1 MSAPVSTPP
10 RLGALPAASIPARG
24 LRTIWRE
31 RLILGTLNVIAGPP
45 GAGKSSLVALIAA
58 ELSRAGATLVISNAE
73 DDPGSV
79 TVPRLTAAGA
89 ILERVHVIPPDDAP
103 LFPAEIEGLETVLRE
118 TSIRCVVLD
127 PIGAHFRPERL
138 VNDRPRLRQ
147 LAGVARRTGAAII
160 GVHHTTKT
168 HTVGGPNSGLLGTAR
183 AVYVYG
189 FDPEDEDRRALSC
202 EKINGAAHPPTIL
215 FEHEIVDVELQDG
228 TTVNAGLLRKVREST
243 DRARSHRGRRLPER
257 DAACM
262 AWLTGFLAAGEDFG
276 RHSQEIRDAARGEG
290 FAQATLERTKVQLQA
305 ESHRRGGY
313 GADGAWFWVPP
324 PEHPAR
330 DPKDDDRAA

>member
-1 MSAPVSTPP
+1 MTATAAPS
-10 RLGALPAASIPARG
+10 RLGSLPASSIPAIG

-58 ELSRAGATLVISNAE
+58 ELSRAGSTLVISNAE

-103 LFPAEIEGLETVLRE
+103 LFPSEIEGLERVLRE

-147 LAGVARRTGAAII
+147 LAGVARRTGTAII
-160 GVHHTTKT
+160 GVHHTTKMGE
-168 HTVGGPNSGLLGTAR
+168 VGGPNSGLLGTAR
-183 AVYVYG
+183 AVYLYG
-189 FDPEDEDRRALSC
+189 FDPDDEDRRALSC
-202 EKINGAAHPPTIL
+202 EKINGAAHPPTML
-215 FEHEIVDVELQDG
+215 FEHEVVDVELRNG
-228 TTVNAGLLRKVREST
+228 HHVSAGVLRKVREST
-243 DRARSHRGRRLPER
+243 GRARRNRGRRLPER
-257 DAACM
+257 DAACL
-262 AWLTGFLAAGEDFG
+262 AWLTGFLAAGQDFG
-276 RHSQEIRDAARGEG
+276 RHSQEIRDAARAEG

-313 GADGAWFWVPP
+313 GADGAWFWVLPTD
-324 PEHPAR
+324 HPAR
-330 DPKDDDRAA
+330 DPQDDGPSA

>member
-1 MSAPVSTPP
+1 MTVSSV
-10 RLGALPAASIPARG
+10 GLPASEIPAAA

-45 GAGKSSLVALIAA
+45 GAGKSSLTAFIAA

-79 TVPRLTAAGA
+79 TIPRLVAAGA
-89 ILERVHVIPPDDAP
+89 ILERIHVIPPDDAP

-118 TSIRCVVLD
+118 TSIRCVFLD

-147 LAGVARRTGAAII
+147 LAGVARRTGAAIVGI
-160 GVHHTTKT
+160 HHTTKN

-202 EKINGAAHPPTIL
+202 EKINGAAHPPTIV
-215 FEHEIVDVELQDG
+215 FEHEVVDVELDG
-228 TTVNAGLLRKVREST
+228 GVTISAGVLRKVRESSE
-243 DRARSHRGRRLPER
+243 RARSHRGRRRPER
-257 DAACM
+257 DAACL

-276 RHSQEIRDAARGEG
+276 RHSQAVRDGARAEG
-290 FAQATLERTKVQLQA
+290 FAQATLERAKVQLQA

-313 GADGAWFWVPP
+313 GAAGAWYWVLP

-330 DPKDDDRAA
+330 EPIAADEHA

>member
-1 MSAPVSTPP
+1 MMAPDLIETIARVQEELAAQIEILDRDGGVYALRYLESFGQPKRVNPPEAPLGMSPHIRRMIREQVADE
-10 RLGALPAASIPARG
+10 LAARRHPGDG

-45 GAGKSSLVALIAA
+45 GAGKSSLTALIAA

-79 TVPRLTAAGA
+79 TIPRLTAAGA
-89 ILERVHVIPPDDAP
+89 ILERIHVIPPDDAP

-118 TSIRCVVLD
+118 TSIRCVFLD

-168 HTVGGPNSGLLGTAR
+168 TRSAARTAASSAPR
-183 AVYVYG
+183 APSTSTASTPRTRTAARCRARRSTAPRTRRRSSSSTRSSTSSCRTASTG
-189 FDPEDEDRRALSC
+189 QRRRAAQ
-202 EKINGAAHPPTIL
+202 GPRVDRPRAQPP
-215 FEHEIVDVELQDG
+215 
-228 TTVNAGLLRKVREST
+228 
-243 DRARSHRGRRLPER
+243 RR
-257 DAACM
+257 AACP
-262 AWLTGFLAAGEDFG
+262 
-276 RHSQEIRDAARGEG
+276 S
-290 FAQATLERTKVQLQA
+290 AT
-305 ESHRRGGY
+305 
-313 GADGAWFWVPP
+313 P
-324 PEHPAR
+324 
-330 DPKDDDRAA
+330 RASPG